1 MNISRLT
8 DRQVKAI
15 KPKDKRYRIYVDS
28 RPGLFLL
35 INTTGRIV
43 FKYRYQLNGK
53 RQETTLGTYSG
64 KRGKGFS
71 LSQLLKIYEDFAEKV
86 NRKEDPIAI
95 KRKEIFDPT
104 IKEFSIEYL
113 ENCKTRQLR
122 AVTIKEYQRIFDQY
136 IFKKWPGLP
145 SMAKMKVSELRR
157 RNISQLVNF
166 IAHKMPNTYRGITIT
181 GAPTQSNRVL
191 AVLSGFC
198 KFAVE
203 NELLEFNPASA
214 VAKPGKNNTKERYLS
229 MDEIKTVHDI
239 IRESGNRLIY
249 DAFMI
254 GILTGQRLSQI
265 ASLQTNYI
273 KDDNWIEFPASIM
286 KGRKQ
291 HRIFLSPLTQ
301 RIIKQRISDKQTTDF
316 IFPGY
321 GKSPHVHPDS
331 LKKALARLQP
341 AIETA
346 GVPKFSF
353 HDLRRTLSTHLNR
366 LGYRGLDKAILGH
379 SAKGVTDIHYNRYD
393 LAGEIKTALTVW
405 DQSVQRAIDGS
416 KAEVVLI
423 TAS

>member
-1 MNISRLT
+1 VNISRLT

-86 NRKEDPIAI
+86 NRKEDPIAT

-122 AVTIKEYQRIFDQY
+122 TVTIKEYQRIFDQY

-265 ASLQTNYI
+265 ASLQTDYI
-273 KDDNWIEFPASIM
+273 KDDN
-286 KGRKQ
+286 
-291 HRIFLSPLTQ
+291 
-301 RIIKQRISDKQTTDF
+301 
-316 IFPGY
+316 
-321 GKSPHVHPDS
+321 
-331 LKKALARLQP
+331 
-341 AIETA
+341 
-346 GVPKFSF
+346 
-353 HDLRRTLSTHLNR
+353 
-366 LGYRGLDKAILGH
+366 
-379 SAKGVTDIHYNRYD
+379 
-393 LAGEIKTALTVW
+393 
-405 DQSVQRAIDGS
+405 
-416 KAEVVLI
+416 
-423 TAS
+423 